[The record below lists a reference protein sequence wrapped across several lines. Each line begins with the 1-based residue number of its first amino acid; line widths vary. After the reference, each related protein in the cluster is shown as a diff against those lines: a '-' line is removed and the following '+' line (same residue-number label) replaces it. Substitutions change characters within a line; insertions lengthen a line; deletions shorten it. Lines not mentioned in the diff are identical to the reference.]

1 MSTTL
6 APQVSVSKAIS
17 IDRSESSSFYRPEL
31 DALRF
36 LAFMLVF
43 CRHVIS
49 AFGLVKK
56 HQAIP
61 DAPMPGATY
70 VAPKIPLPAYHIAHT
85 WEVIQNLAQAC
96 DFGVCLFFFL
106 SSFLITRLLLIERE
120 STGRVAVKDFYIR
133 RALRIWPLYFA
144 FLGLVT
150 LLSVWVPSIRST
162 EARILA
168 SIFFVANWP
177 IVLHG
182 FAGTPIEPLWS
193 ISVEEQFYFV
203 WPGFARFGRRGII
216 AVSILLAVVPVC
228 TLIYFGQHDGT
239 IDSNLWP
246 NSAVQCL
253 FFAGGAL
260 TAVFARPENL
270 NWSLTKRAAT
280 LLAGSACWL
289 TASGACHVV
298 RTESPGAFKL
308 VTGYLLVVFGTFL
321 IFVAFAGSPRSIF
334 PKAILYLGKISYGLY
349 VFHVLSLALTMK
361 VMFALF
367 AQGKTL
373 STAALAGVII
383 SASAIALIVTILCA
397 MASYQFLEKP
407 FLQLKKRFT
416 LVRSRPA

>member
-17 IDRSESSSFYRPEL
+17 IDRFESSRFYQPEL

-49 AFGLVKK
+49 AFGLAKK

-61 DAPMPGATY
+61 GAPMPGAAF
-70 VAPKIPLPAYHIAHT
+70 VASKIPLPTYHVPHA

-133 RALRIWPLYFA
+133 RSLRIWPLYFA

-150 LLSVWVPSIRST
+150 LLSLWVPSIRST
-162 EARILA
+162 ELRILA
-168 SIFFVANWP
+168 SIVFIANWP

-193 ISVEEQFYFV
+193 ISVEEQFYLV
-203 WPGFARFGRRGII
+203 WPGFARLGRRGII
-216 AVSILLAVVPVC
+216 VVSILLAVLPVC
-228 TLIYFGQHDGT
+228 TLIYFGHRNGT
-239 IDSNLWP
+239 INSNLWP

-260 TAVFARPENL
+260 TAVFGRPENL
-270 NWSLTKRAAT
+270 DWSLPKRAAT
-280 LLAGSACWL
+280 LLGGFACWMV
-289 TASGACHVV
+289 ASGACHVV
-298 RTESPGAFKL
+298 RAESPGAFKL
-308 VTGYLLVVFGTFL
+308 VTGYLLVVLGTFL
-321 IFVAFAGSPRSIF
+321 IFTAFAGAPRTIF
-334 PKAILYLGKISYGLY
+334 PKSILYLGKISYGLY

-367 AQGKTL
+367 AQGRTL
-373 STAALAGVII
+373 STSALTGVII
-383 SASAIALIVTILCA
+383 SAAAVALIVTILCA
-397 MASYQFLEKP
+397 MASYHFLEKP
-407 FLQLKKRFT
+407 FLRLKKRFT